1 MSTMAAS
8 DIQMGISG
16 TGTFSPPL
24 MNGSS
29 FSCRACSSSLTP
41 MNASSTARPMLR

>member
-1 MSTMAAS
+1 MAAS
-8 DIQMGISG
+8 DIQIGISG

-29 FSCRACSSSLTP
+29 LVCRACSSSLTP
-41 MNASSTARPMLR
+41 MKASSTARPMLR